1 MPGEFKVDDFQVTT
15 PTDIIGQHIHL
26 VKFDVTSS
34 DGAANGWNY
43 EDGTM
48 SPDEVRERIAA
59 INRFNGDTALQPMAH
74 PFFGP
79 GPVLD
84 DPLNP
89 GQTDRPVAGRPDD
102 GAALAGGSRRQPE
115 RQGPGP
121 RDRLHARPLRPVHA
135 PAARPLRVRPHR
147 AGAVRSGST
156 TRAGD
161 PLYSGRT
168 LANVSG
174 TDGGPTSWQAA
185 ILNPLDPENHYRE
198 FYLEF
203 SDFQHAYE
211 AGAYHGTDSAGY
223 TAPPTDNSYQSAINP
238 TVRGGILGPDFF
250 PDILS
255 YMPQCPGSIP
265 GFIIPRPCPQAISA
279 DDPGLIVVNYRQESL
294 GLRVFDPARI
304 GPDGKP
310 GTQAAGPA
318 GDLAFALQ
326 TRTDRAIPEL
336 NTALGA
342 TVYPP
347 LTGDIRPGDPFT
359 PLLRVQAGDKVRV
372 KMQAGAN
379 EESHNA
385 TIHGLKWLQ
394 EGSAFGESPNSGW
407 RNSQHSGIS
416 EQFTFTTRPVAAV
429 GQAGDTVDH
438 FYTPTN
444 TISGLWNGDWG
455 LMRVYGQGKPD
466 LFPMPDNPG
475 PIQVVNPTDFN
486 GACPVTAPVRSYD
499 VTAVA
504 AQDVLPVD
512 PVLGIRTLVY
522 NPRQTVMPEVI
533 NFPDVGAIQVDRLG
547 GVQGPL
553 HDPTALM
560 YVRTEDLEPDPTRPG
575 EVRLKDSA
583 PIEPLVLRA
592 AAGDCIEVTLRN
604 RIPLT
609 PPDMY
614 GLDAIEGIIRRTSE
628 PARRH
633 ELQLTT
639 TSGPRAKPGFIPSSS
654 STTSA
659 APTASTSGPT
669 RPRRS
674 RRGAWGRS
682 GGTPAT

>member
-1 MPGEFKVDDFQVTT
+1 M
-15 PTDIIGQHIHL
+15 
-26 VKFDVTSS
+26 
-34 DGAANGWNY
+34 
-43 EDGTM
+43 
-48 SPDEVRERIAA
+48 
-59 INRFNGDTALQPMAH
+59 
-74 PFFGP
+74 
-79 GPVLD
+79 
-84 DPLNP
+84 
-89 GQTDRPVAGRPDD
+89 
-102 GAALAGGSRRQPE
+102 
-115 RQGPGP
+115 
-121 RDRLHARPLRPVHA
+121 
-135 PAARPLRVRPHR
+135 
-147 AGAVRSGST
+147 
-156 TRAGD
+156 
-161 PLYSGRT
+161 
-168 LANVSG
+168 
-174 TDGGPTSWQAA
+174 
-185 ILNPLDPENHYRE
+185 
-198 FYLEF
+198 
-203 SDFQHAYE
+203 
-211 AGAYHGTDSAGY
+211 
-223 TAPPTDNSYQSAINP
+223 
-238 TVRGGILGPDFF
+238 
-250 PDILS
+250 
-255 YMPQCPGSIP
+255 
-265 GFIIPRPCPQAISA
+265 
-279 DDPGLIVVNYRQESL
+279 
-294 GLRVFDPARI
+294 FDPARI

-359 PLLRVQAGDKVRV
+359 PLMRVQAGDKVRV
-372 KMQAGAN
+372 KMQTGAN

-455 LMRVYGQGKPD
+455 LMRVYGQGRPD

-522 NPRQTVMPEVI
+522 NPRQTVIPEVI

-575 EVRLKDSA
+575 EVRLKDGA

-628 PARRH
+628 PAGGSRAS
-633 ELQLTT
+633 
-639 TSGPRAKPGFIPSSS
+639 TSTSSGRRAKWGSTRSSC

-659 APTASTSGPT
+659 APTASTSGST

-682 GGTPAT
+682 SGTPAT